1 MKKINDDLLSIY
13 RAALKRVDPYEMV
26 VRRLRID
33 GATLFI
39 DDPGAPLSL
48 DLDRYERIVVIGAGK
63 ATAKMAQAVEAV
75 LGARI
80 TEGVISV
87 KYGHTETL
95 RRIETIE
102 AGHPIPDEQ
111 SIRAAERI
119 ESLARNADRRTI
131 VINLISGGGSAL
143 LAKPFSFD
151 RPGMKVSLTLDEIQ
165 KTTGV
170 LLACGATI
178 EEMNCIRKHLS
189 GIKGGRLAEMIY
201 PATEINFIL
210 SDVVGDRLD
219 TIASGLTVADDT
231 TYGDAMETVARYGI
245 EKLIPDSV
253 RRVLNDGTEGRLPET
268 PKKGDRAFKRCHT
281 VLVGT
286 NYHALEGAGEQAA
299 LLGYNTLVLTS
310 QVTGEAR
317 EAAKVLLG
325 IGKDIAR
332 HGIPVQRPACLIS
345 GGETTVTL
353 CGTGKGGRNT
363 ELALSFL
370 QGIEQDREGAKGVY
384 LLSAATDGNDGP
396 TDSAGAYASGDLLDK
411 ISGMRIDE
419 YLSRNDSYSFFEKA
433 GGLFKTGPTNTNV
446 CDIQLV
452 IVP

>member
-1 MKKINDDLLSIY
+1 MKKINDDLLSIFH
-13 RAALKRVDPYEMV
+13 AALKRVDPYEMV

-33 GATLFI
+33 GATLLI

-48 DLDRYERIVVIGAGK
+48 DLDRYDRIVVIGAGK
-63 ATAKMAQAVEAV
+63 ATAKMALAAEAV
-75 LGARI
+75 LGERI
-80 TEGVISV
+80 TEGAISV

-111 SIRAAERI
+111 SIRAAARI
-119 ESLARNADRRTI
+119 ESLARKADRRTI

-151 RPGMKVSLTLDEIQ
+151 GPGMKVSLTLDEIQ

-178 EEMNCIRKHLS
+178 DEMNCIRKHLS

-201 PATEINFIL
+201 PATGINIIL

-231 TYGDAMETVARYGI
+231 TYGEAMEIVTRYGI
-245 EKLIPDSV
+245 ETLIPESV
-253 RRVLNDGTEGRLPET
+253 HRILNEGTYGRLPET
-268 PKKGDRAFKRCHT
+268 PKKGDRAFKRCNT

-286 NYHALEGAGEQAA
+286 NYHALQGAGEQAL
-299 LLGYNTLVLTS
+299 LLGYNTMVLTS
-310 QVTGEAR
+310 QITGEAR

-396 TDSAGAYASGDLLDK
+396 TDSAGAYASGELLDK

-419 YLSRNDSYSFFEKA
+419 YLARNDSYSFFEKA